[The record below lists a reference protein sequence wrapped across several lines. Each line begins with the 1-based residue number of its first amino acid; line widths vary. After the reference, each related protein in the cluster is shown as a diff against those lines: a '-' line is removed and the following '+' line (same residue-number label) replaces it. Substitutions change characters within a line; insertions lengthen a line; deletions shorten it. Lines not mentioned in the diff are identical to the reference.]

1 MFLEIHCYADAVC
14 NFSPF
19 KRLSKHCLGTPSVPP
34 PVETEVKL
42 EFPSSEVMRLNKLVP
57 PRRMKPAKQVTQVSL
72 YFDTDKFALRKN
84 GVMFRVR
91 RTGRRYVQTI
101 KATGRGLLD
110 RNEWETALTDEK
122 PDFGA
127 MRHTALEPL
136 LTKKLR
142 RRLRPIFETRVRR
155 TTYPLEVGGSKVEV
169 ALDRGEVHTGDRS
182 KSLCEIEIELKVGDK
197 AELFKL
203 ARTIAHA
210 TSAELAVKSKAQRG
224 YELLDG
230 TDNSAARAEPVVL
243 RPETATRDAFRLI
256 AASCLKQ
263 IVANKP
269 ALLAGNPEGVHQMRV
284 GLRRLRAAISLFSDI
299 LEVSETSAIKSELK
313 WLTEELGPAREFEV
327 FLKRVLEPARH
338 QNARLLGMRRLTHD
352 LAEQRRSSEER
363 ARNAVRSERFRHLLL
378 TLATWLE
385 IGDWRH
391 QLDDLLR
398 ERGDTPIAISA
409 AEQLSRRS
417 KKIRKRGRLLTKF
430 DPHRRHKLRIQAKKL
445 RYAAQ
450 FFETLFS
457 GKKASR
463 LRKAFLSALEEV
475 QDCLGDL
482 NDISVHEHLT
492 AKIATE
498 PAPSTK
504 AQDRSRRAFAAGVLT
519 GQEEARLNTVMAAA
533 VASFDR
539 LASAKPFWK

>member
-1 MFLEIHCYADAVC
+1 
-14 NFSPF
+14 
-19 KRLSKHCLGTPSVPP
+19 VPP

-42 EFPSSEVMRLNKLVP
+42 ELPSSEVMRLNKLVP

-72 YFDTDKFALRKN
+72 YFDTDEFALRKN

-91 RTGRRYVQTI
+91 RTGRNYVQTI
-101 KATGRGLLD
+101 KTTGRGLLD
-110 RNEWETALTDEK
+110 RNEWETGLTDEK

-136 LTKKLR
+136 LTKLR
-142 RRLRPIFETRVRR
+142 RRLRPVFETRVRR

-169 ALDRGEVHTGDRS
+169 ALDRGEVATGDRS
-182 KSLCEIEIELKVGDK
+182 KSLCEIEIELKAGDK

-203 ARTIAHA
+203 ARTIARA

-224 YELLDG
+224 YELRDG
-230 TDNSAARAEPVVL
+230 TDNSAAKAERVVL
-243 RPETATRDAFRLI
+243 APDTATRDAFRLI

-263 IVANKP
+263 IVANKS
-269 ALLAGNPEGVHQMRV
+269 ALLAGNPEGVHQTRV

-327 FLKRVLEPARH
+327 FLKRVLEPARRQH
-338 QNARLLGMRRLTHD
+338 TRLLGMRRLTHD
-352 LAEQRRSSEER
+352 LAEQPRSSEER
-363 ARNAVRSERFRHLLL
+363 ARNAVKAERYRHLLL

-385 IGDWRH
+385 TGDWRRP
-391 QLDDLLR
+391 QADLLR

-417 KKIRKRGRLLTKF
+417 ENIRKRGRLLTKL

-450 FFETLFS
+450 FFETVFS
-457 GKKASR
+457 GKKVSR

-492 AKIATE
+492 AEIATE

-504 AQDRSRRAFAAGVLT
+504 ARDRARRAFAAGVLT
-519 GQEEARLNTVMAAA
+519 GREEARINTVMAAA
-533 VASFDR
+533 VASFKR

>member
-1 MFLEIHCYADAVC
+1 
-14 NFSPF
+14 
-19 KRLSKHCLGTPSVPP
+19 
-34 PVETEVKL
+34 
-42 EFPSSEVMRLNKLVP
+42 
-57 PRRMKPAKQVTQVSL
+57 
-72 YFDTDKFALRKN
+72 
-84 GVMFRVR
+84 
-91 RTGRRYVQTI
+91 
-101 KATGRGLLD
+101 
-110 RNEWETALTDEK
+110 
-122 PDFGA
+122 
-127 MRHTALEPL
+127 
-136 LTKKLR
+136 
-142 RRLRPIFETRVRR
+142 
-155 TTYPLEVGGSKVEV
+155 
-169 ALDRGEVHTGDRS
+169 
-182 KSLCEIEIELKVGDK
+182 
-197 AELFKL
+197 
-203 ARTIAHA
+203 
-210 TSAELAVKSKAQRG
+210 
-224 YELLDG
+224 
-230 TDNSAARAEPVVL
+230 
-243 RPETATRDAFRLI
+243 
-256 AASCLKQ
+256 
-263 IVANKP
+263 
-269 ALLAGNPEGVHQMRV
+269 MRV

-385 IGDWRH
+385 IGDWRRP
-391 QLDDLLR
+391 QADLLR

-475 QDCLGDL
+475 QDRLGDL
-482 NDISVHEHLT
+482 NDIRVHRRPHGPGGSPPQHRLWL
-492 AKIATE
+492 
-498 PAPSTK
+498 PLSH
-504 AQDRSRRAFAAGVLT
+504 RSRGLRQQNHFGSSTDDVSKRKPAVM
-519 GQEEARLNTVMAAA
+519 EINERVRLSRQQVG
-533 VASFDR
+533 R
-539 LASAKPFWK
+539 